1 MKIKKNKRGGVDF
14 DAKNEIILS
23 KEKYPWFSSDL
34 DKSDYMNIYCFYD
47 CNRQKIKVLL
57 AVIMWLFF
65 NKKLK

>member
-14 DAKNEIILS
+14 DAKNEMILS
-23 KEKYPWFSSDL
+23 KESHIFFYVDISHSNFK
-34 DKSDYMNIYCFYD
+34 NIFAYYN
-47 CNRQKIKVLL
+47 CNKQKMKTLL